1 MKNSLYIIDQKHKQI
16 FYNWQSVF
24 VSENSLNIELGN
36 GSSYILGVYK
46 SEKEAYGALNILID
60 AIEGGRMFFVAPFYG
75 YGENNQNK

>member
-1 MKNSLYIIDQKHKQI
+1 MKTSLYIIDQKHKQI

-60 AIEGGRMFFVAPFYG
+60 AIEGGRMLFAAPLYG
-75 YGENNQNK
+75 YGENNPNQ

>member
-1 MKNSLYIIDQKHKQI
+1 MKTSLYIIDQKHKQI

-46 SEKEAYGALNILID
+46 SEKEAYGALDILID
-60 AIEGGRMFFVAPFYG
+60 AVAYNRMFFAAPLYG
-75 YGENNQNK
+75 YGENNKNE

>member
-1 MKNSLYIIDQKHKQI
+1 MKTSLYIIDQKHKQI

-60 AIEGGRMFFVAPFYG
+60 AIEGGRMFSAAPLYG